1 MRYILLCVFLVGC
14 SSTITENKSDLQKMQ
29 VSALKEYL
37 SDNAI
42 LAEPIIIENTVSSD
56 LTDFKGIVKFK
67 IEGNKRTQTIK
78 CFGIVEESDIQI
90 IPLLTRKKLNIFCG
104 S

>member
-1 MRYILLCVFLVGC
+1 MKNILLCLLLVGC
-14 SSTITENKSDLQKMQ
+14 SSAVTESKVDLQKMQ
-29 VSALKEYL
+29 ISALKEYL
-37 SDNAI
+37 ADNAI
-42 LAEPIIIENTVSSD
+42 LAEPIIVENTVSSD
-56 LTDFKGIVKFK
+56 LADFKGIVKFK
-67 IEGNKRTQTIK
+67 IEGSKRTQTIK

>member
-1 MRYILLCVFLVGC
+1 MKNILLCLLLVGC
-14 SSTITENKSDLQKMQ
+14 SSAVTESKVDLQKMQ
-29 VSALKEYL
+29 ISALKEYL
-37 SDNAI
+37 ADNAI
-42 LAEPIIIENTVSSD
+42 LAEPIIVENTVSSD

>member
-14 SSTITENKSDLQKMQ
+14 SSSITVNKSDLQKMQ

-37 SDNAI
+37 SDNAV
-42 LAEPIIIENTVSSD
+42 LAEPIIIENTVSAD

-104 S
+104 P